1 MTMHTPRGNLMYAA
15 DVYSRTQH
23 MYANPPY
30 TSIFNSHSTLSC
42 IDRPPY
48 SFVALIVLAI
58 RSYAK
63 QRATLK
69 DIYRYIETT
78 FPYYRGTSP
87 GWKNSIRHNLSL
99 NNCFIK
105 SPRSIHDLTH
115 GHFWRLAEGWK
126 EMFAESDFRRRR
138 RGYKK
143 SNNHEFI
150 TTNSQANEDYITRYK
165 PESTPS
171 SVEPCKKQTP
181 NYVSSIT
188 HSERTQEGHVNGKQF
203 SDFSIAKILRCQS
216 KRKAGHCDVLDNKRI
231 KRVGRI
237 VSNVTQDSARDIPGQ
252 SFN

>member
-1 MTMHTPRGNLMYAA
+1 MTMHNPRGNVMYAA
-15 DVYSRTQH
+15 DVYSRIQH

-30 TSIFNSHSTLSC
+30 TSNFNSHSTLSC
-42 IDRPPY
+42 VDRPPY

-58 RSYAK
+58 RSNAE

-78 FPYYRGTSP
+78 FPYYRVKSP
-87 GWKNSIRHNLSL
+87 GWKNSIRQNLSV

-105 SPRSIHDLTH
+105 SPRSIHELTH

-126 EMFAESDFRRRR
+126 EMFSENDFRRRR

-165 PESTPS
+165 PESTSS
-171 SVEPCKKQTP
+171 SVESCKKHTP
-181 NYVSSIT
+181 NYVFSIT
-188 HSERTQEGHVNGKQF
+188 RSERTQERLVNGKQF
-203 SDFSIAKILRCQS
+203 SDFSIAKILCCQP
-216 KRKAGHCDVLDNKRI
+216 KRKAGHCDVSDNKRI
-231 KRVGRI
+231 KHVGRI
-237 VSNVTQDSARDIPGQ
+237 VRNDTKDTARDIHGQ
-252 SFN
+252 SLN